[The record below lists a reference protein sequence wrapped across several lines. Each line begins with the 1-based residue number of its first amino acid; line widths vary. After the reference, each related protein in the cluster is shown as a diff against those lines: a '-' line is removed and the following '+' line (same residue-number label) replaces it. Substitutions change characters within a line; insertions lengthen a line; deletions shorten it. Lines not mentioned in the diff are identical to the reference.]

1 MTYSVEIRSCA
12 ALRLAGLLNIGPY
25 SGLGAAYERL
35 SLLVAD
41 RELWPQVQGATSI
54 GHDNPRRT
62 APEALRAHACFIVA
76 EAAEIAP
83 PLDEIRYPAGR
94 RAVLLL
100 TGPFDG
106 LPEAYRFLM
115 EQWLPTSGE
124 RMAGP
129 MPFEIYL
136 DPPGTRPEAALRT
149 EIHLPLA

>member
-1 MTYSVEIRSCA
+1 MTYPVEIRSCP

-35 SLLVAD
+35 SRLVGD
-41 RELWPQVQGATSI
+41 RRLWPRVQGAASI

-62 APEALRAHACFIVA
+62 APEALRAHACFIVTEVA
-76 EAAEIAP
+76 GIAP

-100 TGPFDG
+100 TGPYDG

-115 EQWLPTSGE
+115 DRWLPASGE

-136 DPPGTRPEAALRT
+136 DAPGTRPEAALRT